1 MFELLFYMC
10 FYLIIGCIIHGILS
24 VWEKRKDQKLKT
36 EVYEIILW
44 PVAFIKYAMKSWKNI
59 KESD

>member
-1 MFELLFYMC
+1 MFELLFYTV
-10 FYLIIGCIIHGILS
+10 FYLLTGCIIHALLS
-24 VWEKRKDQKLKT
+24 VWEKREDQKLKT

-44 PVAFIKYAMKSWKNI
+44 PVAFIQYVIKSWKNI

>member
-1 MFELLFYMC
+1 MFEALFC
-10 FYLIIGCIIHGILS
+10 TVFYLLTGCIIHTLLS
-24 VWEKRKDQKLKT
+24 VWEKREDQKLKT

-44 PVAFIKYAMKSWKNI
+44 PVAFIQYVIKSWKNI

>member
-1 MFELLFYMC
+1 MC